1 MTQPTNTFDT
11 YDAVGNR
18 EDLQDKIYMVS
29 PEKTPV
35 MSAGR
40 RFKATAKF
48 HEWQRDSL
56 ATPNKDNAVIEG
68 DDRTGTALTPTDRVG
83 NYAQLFD
90 KVAVVTSSQKKSNS
104 AGRSDE
110 MKYQIATKAIPEL
123 KRDIEAMLI
132 SNNAAVA
139 GNSTT
144 ARKSAGI
151 GTMVYTNASHGTG
164 TPNGST
170 TAHTSGAAT
179 TAPVVCGTLRAFAE
193 SQIKTVMQGIYT
205 NSGEMPS
212 FVSLT
217 PSHKSGFSAFT
228 GIATSR
234 YQVGKGKGEQTRIIG
249 GADIYVSD
257 FGELTIVPNYVQATA
272 SPNTVLILNP
282 EHYGVAYFQDFA
294 TEPLAKT
301 GHTDK
306 EMVKAEVLAVVTSQT
321 AQGKVAD
328 LTA

>member
-35 MSAGR
+35 MSSGR

-68 DDRTGTALTPTDRVG
+68 DDRTGTALTATERVG
-83 NYAQLFD
+83 NYMQLFD
-90 KVAVVTSSQKKSNS
+90 KIAVVTTSQQATKS
-104 AGRSDE
+104 AGRSNE
-110 MKYQIATKAIPEL
+110 MKYQIAEKSIPEL

-144 ARKSAGI
+144 ARKSAGLGAMI
-151 GTMVYTNASHGTG
+151 FTNISSGVG
-164 TPNGST
+164 GST
-170 TAHTSGAAT
+170 PSHTSGAAT
-179 TAPVVCGTLRAFAE
+179 TAPTAGTNRAFTETLLKDVLKSVA
-193 SQIKTVMQGIYT
+193 T
-205 NSGEMPS
+205 NSGEQPS
-212 FVSLT
+212 MVSVT
-217 PSHKSGFSAFT
+217 PSHKQVFSGFA
-228 GIATSR
+228 GIAVNR
-234 YQVGKGKGEQTRIIG
+234 YQVQKGKQGVIVG
-249 GADIYVSD
+249 GADVYVGD

-272 SPNTVLILNP
+272 NANVALILNT
-282 EHYGVAYFQDFA
+282 EHYGVAFLQGFK

-306 EMVKAEVLAVVTSQT
+306 EMVSAEVCAVVTSEK
-321 AQGKVAD
+321 ALGKVAD